1 MSDYS
6 ADYLERFVAERS
18 DASFLS
24 VTLNSFAG
32 SALVL
37 LAVFAAGTSVLGVV
51 LVPIA
56 AAVRCVLYGS
66 VSTLLYSQYSV
77 KGIAFNAVLII
88 PAEIVFAVSLLL
100 AARESVGFSLGMA
113 RLTLPSA
120 PPVNLSADFRSYC
133 SKYILICLL
142 TLLSAIIDAVM
153 SCTFGAS
160 LAL

>member
-1 MSDYS
+1 M
-6 ADYLERFVAERS
+6 
-18 DASFLS
+18 
-24 VTLNSFAG
+24 
-32 SALVL
+32 L

-66 VSTLLYSQYSV
+66 VSALLYSQYSV

-88 PAEIVFAVSLLL
+88 PTEIIFAVALLL
-100 AARESVGFSLGMA
+100 AARESVRFSLGMA
-113 RLTLPSA
+113 KLTLPSA
-120 PPVNLSADFRSYC
+120 SPVNLSADFRSYC

-153 SCTFGAS
+153 SCSFGAS